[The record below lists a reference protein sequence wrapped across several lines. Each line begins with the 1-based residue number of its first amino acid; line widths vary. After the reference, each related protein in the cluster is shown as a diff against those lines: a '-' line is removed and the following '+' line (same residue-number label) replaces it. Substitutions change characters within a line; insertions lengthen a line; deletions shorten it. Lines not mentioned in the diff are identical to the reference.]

1 MLIWSFTARA
11 LAGGL
16 PLSIFATSVVRGGES
31 DTKKKDEKKDQIKVA
46 LEPEPQKPF
55 LPRLIDNFGEALR
68 TPAWT
73 PPDPNAP
80 PSTRRVLPAPFD
92 SPPFFESEHSPGGAP
107 TLGDPNDPTIYPLM
121 KTIYQSGRFG
131 QWLKDQRINIY
142 GWVEFGANA
151 STSGVNNLPAAYEY
165 RPNQPELDQLV
176 LYFARKPDEAQRS
189 HVDWGF
195 LFANLYGLDYHFTI
209 SRGI

>member
-1 MLIWSFTARA
+1 M
-11 LAGGL
+11 GGL
-16 PLSIFATSVVRGGES
+16 LLSIFATAAVRGGES

-46 LEPEPQKPF
+46 LEPKPQKPF
-55 LPRLIDNFGEALR
+55 LPRLIDNFGEAPERLHR
-68 TPAWT
+68 PRQTQMHRLPRDESFH
-73 PPDPNAP
+73 PP
-80 PSTRRVLPAPFD
+80 L
-92 SPPFFESEHSPGGAP
+92 EGAP

-176 LYFARKPDEAQRS
+176 LYFERKPDEAQRN

-195 LFANLYGLDYHFTI
+195 LFANLYGLDYHFTV

>member
-1 MLIWSFTARA
+1 MKCSKGFMLIWSFTARA

-16 PLSIFATSVVRGGES
+16 LLFATSVVRGGES

-46 LEPEPQKPF
+46 LEPKPQKPF

-73 PPDPNAP
+73 PPDPNVPP
-80 PSTRRVLPAPFD
+80 PSTRRVLPSPFD
-92 SPPFFESEHSPGGAP
+92 SPPFFESEYSPGGAP

-121 KTIYQSGRFG
+121 KTIYHSGRFG

-151 STSGVNNLPAAYEY
+151 SILSG
-165 RPNQPELDQLV
+165 
-176 LYFARKPDEAQRS
+176 
-189 HVDWGF
+189 
-195 LFANLYGLDYHFTI
+195 
-209 SRGI
+209 